1 MEARCDRTIFKPI
14 VGSSFKFACHKDLG
28 CFTKCCAALQ
38 LILTPYDII
47 RLKKRLGIN
56 SDQFLDQYTDI
67 KMDSHPRFPMVYLL
81 MNQDK
86 EKKCPFVT
94 PDGCTIY
101 EDRPG
106 ACRIYPVGRAAL
118 KIEQQPDAKE
128 KFFMVKEDHC
138 LGFQENREWTVD
150 EWMSSEG
157 LKEYNQ
163 MNDLWL
169 EILNSPKGL
178 GGEKDLSRKVQMF
191 YMASY
196 NLDRFRNFI
205 FKSPFFDRFDV
216 ESKQKKLISK
226 DDVALMKFAFT
237 WLKFSLFGEKTM
249 KVNSPF

>member
-1 MEARCDRTIFKPI
+1 METTCDRSILKPI
-14 VGSSFKFACHKDLG
+14 TGSSFKFACHKDLG
-28 CFTKCCAALQ
+28 CFTKCCADLQ

-47 RLKKRLGIN
+47 RLKKRLGMESNKFI
-56 SDQFLDQYTDI
+56 DQYTDI
-67 KMDSHPRFPMVYLL
+67 KMASHPRFPMVHLL

-106 ACRIYPVGRAAL
+106 ACRIYPLGRAAL
-118 KIEQQPDAKE
+118 RIEQQRDTKE
-128 KFFMVKEDHC
+128 KFFMVNEDHC
-138 LGFQENREWTVD
+138 LGFQETREWTVD
-150 EWMSSEG
+150 EWMSNEG
-157 LKEYNQ
+157 LKEYNR

-178 GGEKDLSRKVQMF
+178 GSEQDLSRKIQMF

-205 FKSPFFDRFDV
+205 FKSPFFDRF
-216 ESKQKKLISK
+216 EIEPEQKDLIST
-226 DDVALMKFAFT
+226 DDVALMKFAFN

-249 KVNSPF
+249 KLI